1 MKASLF
7 LTYPLRSLWRGGGSI
22 RLAILCIALGVMVVV
37 AIESIGLMATNS
49 YVQNARTANGGD
61 LSITAGN
68 RNTPLTQNDLSFFAQ
83 LQREHTI
90 SNYTPVNMAMGIA
103 LRQPNGALDTTPAP
117 SNGLLV
123 QIVDP
128 HHFPLVGAPTFI
140 SPASGSLAT
149 LLTGNQVVVTQ
160 TFLTHYH
167 KQIGDTFG
175 LQLQSSLQSAA
186 GRTLHVRL
194 AGVIANTGRYP
205 GGNTFVLI
213 SFAEYQAASPSD
225 PLTYESVDIT
235 TPDQAHTDQA
245 IRAVQQQ
252 VQQRHFPPIATQTV
266 ADLQQHLQVYNG
278 QATHAQELAGLLA
291 LLIGGLGILNTMRVL
306 LARRT
311 VEIAMLKTAGY
322 NRSTLALL
330 FGIETGVLGLIGGIL
345 GTGAAMAVSYGV
357 VTTLLIVPVPFQ
369 PDPWILGGGIALGT
383 VTALS
388 FGLLPIVQSAN
399 IRPIQVLRERTDSG
413 SGSSHISTMAL
424 YGAVALFF
432 SLLASSILQNVVL
445 AGASICGTVLFL
457 AILGLCFRPI
467 IWGISAFPIPE
478 YYSVRYLTLALSCVI
493 LSAILGVF
501 LPAIGGMA
509 LALFCLALVVRWLPH
524 NWKMTTRMA
533 LRNLGRRP
541 MRTTMLLLILF
552 VGVFVIGSM
561 QVIEQDLQSQ
571 LATTLNQTLSY
582 NVITQVPQ
590 NQARAMQAQLTTL
603 PGLLS
608 SHTTTI
614 AATTLVAINGQPW
627 QSFLAPAQKNLTSET
642 LTPQVQILQN
652 FDGVEGYDLANQQ
665 VPDPQAFQIVAGR
678 NLQASDAGTNHVLI
692 PSVPALMRTFPLT
705 VGNTVTVASVDGKIS
720 TPLMVVGEY
729 TTAGLSLTHVS
740 PIVSPQNIV
749 GTLTPTFEQVQTI
762 FYLKVDAA
770 HVTQAKT
777 IIGNAVSDASFVQ
790 TPVSRIDDYL
800 QGISSIAW
808 VFTVIAFFVLLAGM
822 VVMANAVIL
831 DLEGRR
837 RELGILKAI
846 GYTQWTIQ
854 GELLLEYGIIGGT
867 GAALAVFLIT
877 LLANFLGNTF
887 LRATFSS
894 LMTPGATLAF
904 SFRPNGWLL
913 ASLVAGAILLVV
925 ITSLLA
931 SWRTLRI
938 RPLDVLRYE

>member
-1 MKASLF
+1 M
-7 LTYPLRSLWRGGGSI
+7 
-22 RLAILCIALGVMVVV
+22 CIALGVMVVV

-49 YVQNARTANGGD
+49 YVRNARAANGGD
-61 LSITAGN
+61 LSVTVGN
-68 RNTPLTQNDLSFFAQ
+68 RNTPITPSDLSFFEQ
-83 LQREHTI
+83 LKREHTI
-90 SNYTPVNMAMGIA
+90 SNYTPVNMAIGVA

-167 KQIGDTFG
+167 KQIGETFG
-175 LQLQSSLQSAA
+175 LQLQSPLQSAA

-213 SFAEYQAASPSD
+213 SFAEYQAASPSL

-235 TPDQAHTDQA
+235 TQDQAHTDQA
-245 IRAVQQQ
+245 IRALQQRVQQG
-252 VQQRHFPPIATQTV
+252 HFPPVAMQTV
-266 ADLQQHLQVYNG
+266 ADLQHHLQVYNG
-278 QATHAQELAGLLA
+278 QTTHAQELAGLLA

-311 VEIAMLKTAGY
+311 IEIAMLKTAGY
-322 NRSTLALL
+322 SRSNLALL
-330 FGIETGVLGLIGGIL
+330 FGIETGVLGFVGGVL

-357 VTTLLIVPVPFQ
+357 VTTLLVVPVPFQ

-388 FGLLPIVQSAN
+388 FGLLPIVQSAH
-399 IRPIQVLRERTDSG
+399 IRPIQVIRERTDSG
-413 SGSSHISTMAL
+413 PGSSRISTVAL
-424 YGAVALFF
+424 YGVVALLF
-432 SLLASSILQNVVL
+432 SLLASVILQNVVL
-445 AGASICGTVLFL
+445 AGASVCGAALFL
-457 AILGLCFRPI
+457 ALLGLCFRPI
-467 IWGISAFPIPE
+467 IWGISALPIPE
-478 YYSVRYLTLALSCVI
+478 HYSARYLTTVLSCMV

-501 LPAIGGMA
+501 LPVVGGMA
-509 LALFCLALVVRWLPH
+509 LALFCLAWVMRWLPH
-524 NWKMTTRMA
+524 TWKINARMA
-533 LRNLGRRP
+533 LRNIGRRP
-541 MRTTMLLLILF
+541 MRTTMLMLILF
-552 VGVFVIGSM
+552 VGVFVIGSI

-582 NVITQVPQ
+582 NVVTKVPQ
-590 NQARAMQAQLTTL
+590 NQARAMQAQLATL

-608 SHTTTI
+608 SHATTI
-614 AATTLVAINGQPW
+614 AATRLVAINGQPW
-627 QSFLAPAQKNLTSET
+627 QSFLTPTKKNLTSGT
-642 LTPQVQILQN
+642 LTLQVLQN

-665 VPDPQAFQIVAGR
+665 VPDPHAFQIGAGR
-678 NLQASDAGTNHVLI
+678 NLEASDAGTNHVLI
-692 PSVPALMRTFPLT
+692 PSVPALVNTFPLT
-705 VGNTVTVASVDGKIS
+705 VGSTLTVASTDGKTS
-720 TPLMVVGEY
+720 TALTVVGTY
-729 TTAGLSLTHVS
+729 TTSGLSLTHVS

-749 GTLTPTFEQVQTI
+749 GVLTPTSEQVQTV
-762 FYLKVDAA
+762 FYLKVDPA

-777 IIGNAVSDASFVQ
+777 TIGNVVLGASFVQ
-790 TPVSRIDDYL
+790 TPASSVDDYL
-800 QGISSIAW
+800 QGVSSIAW

-822 VVMANAVIL
+822 VIMANAVIL
-831 DLEGRR
+831 DLGERR

-846 GYTQWTIQ
+846 GYTQWTIR
-854 GELLLEYGIIGGT
+854 GEFLLEYGIIGGAS
-867 GAALAVFLIT
+867 AALAVFLIT
-877 LLANFLGNTF
+877 LLTNFLGNSF
-887 LRATFSS
+887 LRATFGPLSA
-894 LMTPGATLAF
+894 PDAAVAF
-904 SFRPNGWLL
+904 SFSANGLL
-913 ASLVAGAILLVV
+913 LICLIAGAILLVM

-931 SWRTLRI
+931 SWRTVQL

>member
-1 MKASLF
+1 MKAPLF

-22 RLAILCIALGVMVVV
+22 RLAMMCIALGVMVVV

-49 YVQNARTANGGD
+49 YVSNARVANGGD
-61 LSITAGN
+61 LSVTVGNRNAPITAG
-68 RNTPLTQNDLSFFAQ
+68 DLLFFEQ
-83 LQREHTI
+83 LKRDHTI
-90 SNYTPVNMAMGIA
+90 SNYTPVNMAMGVA
-103 LRQPNGALDTTPAP
+103 LRQPDGSLDTTPAP

-167 KQIGDTFG
+167 KQIGDTFD
-175 LQLQSSLQSAA
+175 LQLQSPLQSAA

-213 SFAEYQAASPSD
+213 SFAEYQAASPSL
-225 PLTYESVDIT
+225 PVTYESVDIT
-235 TPDQAHTDQA
+235 TSDQAHTDQA
-245 IRAVQQQ
+245 IRALRQQ
-252 VQQRHFPPIATQTV
+252 VQQGHLPPVAMQTV

-278 QATHAQELAGLLA
+278 QTTHAQELAGLLA

-311 VEIAMLKTAGY
+311 IEIAMLKTAGY
-322 NRSTLALL
+322 SRSNLALL
-330 FGIETGVLGLIGGIL
+330 FGIETGVLGLVGGVL
-345 GTGAAMAVSYGV
+345 GTGTAMAVSYGV

-399 IRPIQVLRERTDSG
+399 IRPIQVIHERTDSG
-413 SGSSHISTMAL
+413 PGSFRISAVAL
-424 YGAVALFF
+424 YGVVALMF
-432 SLLASSILQNVVL
+432 SLLASTILQNVVL
-445 AGASICGTVLFL
+445 AGASVCATVLFL

-478 YYSVRYLTLALSCVI
+478 HYSARYLTTVLSCMA

-501 LPAIGGMA
+501 LPAMGGIA
-509 LALFCLALVVRWLPH
+509 LALFCLALVMRWLPH
-524 NWKMTTRMA
+524 TWKITTRMA
-533 LRNLGRRP
+533 LRNIGRKP
-541 MRTTMLLLILF
+541 MRTTMLMLILF
-552 VGVFVIGSM
+552 VGVFIIGSI
-561 QVIEQDLQSQ
+561 QVIELDLQSQ

-582 NVITQVPQ
+582 NVVTKVPQ
-590 NQARAMQAQLTTL
+590 NQARAMQAQLATL

-627 QSFLAPAQKNLTSET
+627 QSFLTPAKKNLTVET
-642 LTPQVQILQN
+642 LMPQVQVLQN

-665 VPDPQAFQIVAGR
+665 VPDPHVFQIVAGR
-678 NLQASDAGTNHVLI
+678 NLRASDAGTNHVLI
-692 PSVPALMRTFPLT
+692 PSVPALINTLPLT
-705 VGNTVTVASVDGKIS
+705 VGSTLTVVSADGKAS
-720 TPLMVVGEY
+720 TTLAVIGTY
-729 TTAGLSLTHVS
+729 TTSGLSLTHVS

-749 GTLTPTFEQVQTI
+749 GALTPTSEQVQTV
-762 FYLKVDAA
+762 FYLKVDPA

-777 IIGNAVSDASFVQ
+777 TIGNAVPGASFVQ
-790 TPVSRIDDYL
+790 TAASSVDDYL
-800 QGISSIAW
+800 QGVSSIAW
-808 VFTVIAFFVLLAGM
+808 VFTVITFFVLLAGM
-822 VVMANAVIL
+822 VIMANAVIL
-831 DLEGRR
+831 DLGERR

-846 GYTQWTIQ
+846 GYTQRTIR

-867 GAALAVFLIT
+867 SATLAVFLIP
-877 LLANFLGNTF
+877 LLTNFLGNSF
-887 LRATFSS
+887 LRTTFGS
-894 LMTPGATLAF
+894 LSNPGATVAF
-904 SFRPNGWLL
+904 TFGTNGLL
-913 ASLVAGAILLVV
+913 LVGLIAGAILLVI

-931 SWRTLRI
+931 SWRIVQL